1 MSRFERNVIKTTI
14 AQSSLST
21 WSFILATCICIVQ
34 VSHMM
39 VLMQTVVRERKTWN
53 IFQKS

>member
-21 WSFILATCICIVQ
+21 WSFILASCICIVQ

-39 VLMQTVVRERKTWN
+39 VLMQTVIRERKTWN